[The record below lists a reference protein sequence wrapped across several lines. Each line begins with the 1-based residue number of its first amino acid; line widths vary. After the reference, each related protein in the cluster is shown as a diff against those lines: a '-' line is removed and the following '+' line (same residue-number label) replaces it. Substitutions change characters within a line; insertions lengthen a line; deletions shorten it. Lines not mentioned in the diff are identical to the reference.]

1 MLFNS
6 VQFAVFLPVVF
17 MLYWALPQKGQVWLL
32 LIASYYFYMSWKADY
47 VILILFTTLVSFF
60 GGLALERAASSR
72 QKKFIL
78 SAVLIACLGVLF
90 VFKYFNFLSRSLD
103 RLCQWISL
111 PLHPITLNLLLPVG
125 ISFYTFQTLS
135 YVIDV
140 YRGETAA
147 EHSLVTY
154 AAFVSFFPQLVAGPI
169 ERSRNLL
176 GQIKKPH
183 TFRYQEAADG
193 IKLLAWGFFKKLV
206 VADNLAVYVNQIYN
220 ALPNYRGLSLAVATV
235 FFAFQI
241 YCDFSGYSD
250 IAAGTARLFGI
261 RLMTNFRS
269 PYFSSSFKEFWSRW
283 HISLST
289 WFKDYVY
296 IPLGGNRVGKFRC
309 YLNLLLTFLISGLWH
324 GASWTFIIWGGI
336 HGGIQVME
344 RFLGLGGKPNEKKR
358 LRPFRMIVVFILVC
372 LAWVFFRANSVSE
385 AFYVFAHTLDGISN
399 LRQYVVQALCDLN
412 IRPGRACQLSLS
424 LLILLVYDW
433 YSLKGDVIAWIG
445 RQKHWIRYSI
455 YFILLTFVIFSRS
468 VAKSDFIYF
477 QF

>member
-358 LRPFRMIVVFILVC
+358 LRPFRMIVVLPTHWTGFPIC
-372 LAWVFFRANSVSE
+372 ANMWCRLSV
-385 AFYVFAHTLDGISN
+385 T
-399 LRQYVVQALCDLN
+399 
-412 IRPGRACQLSLS
+412 
-424 LLILLVYDW
+424 
-433 YSLKGDVIAWIG
+433 
-445 RQKHWIRYSI
+445 
-455 YFILLTFVIFSRS
+455 
-468 VAKSDFIYF
+468 
-477 QF
+477 